1 MSDRQAGG
9 KSVGSIGLVALALV
23 FLVGATLINATL
35 RGVRLDLTENRLYTL
50 SDGTRNILAAIP
62 EPVNVY
68 LYFSD
73 RATTSVPFF
82 RTYATRVREMLEEFA
97 GYADGKL
104 VLTVVDPVPF
114 SEEEDRAAGFGLQAI
129 NLGTPAEPIYFGVA
143 GTNSVGENEVIPF
156 LDPTKEA
163 FLEYD
168 LAKLVYALANPAK
181 PRIALLSSLPMTAGF
196 DPMTQQ
202 IRQPWVITDQLRQLF
217 DLQIL
222 NTGTNRIDDDVRVLM
237 LVHPRDLP
245 DTALYAID
253 QFVLR
258 GGNLLVF
265 VDPVSETDP
274 DPGSPAGPDGGSNL
288 EPLFRTWGILLDEEH
303 VVADDQFAL
312 NVRGGDGQAVRHLT
326 VIGLDQSVMSQDDV
340 VTGGL
345 NLVNMA
351 YPGHLIAL
359 DDSPTTLAPLIQ
371 SSAFA
376 GLIPV
381 TDLLLASDP
390 AMLRE
395 GFAPT
400 GTRYTLAARIQGT
413 VPSAFPNGRPD
424 GRPDGLPGSGAG
436 GTHLAASTAPINV
449 VVVADTDLLADRL
462 WVQSQDFFGQRMN
475 RVFANNGDL
484 AINALDNLLGSSDLI
499 SIRSRATFQRP
510 FTRVQ
515 ELRRQAETRFQAAE
529 QRLQDEL
536 DETESR
542 LAELQVSRPDQ
553 GTQILSAAQQAEID
567 RFQARRLELRREL
580 RQVQRGL
587 DQDIERLGGV
597 LKAINIGLV
606 PLLISVISVLLLV
619 LRRRRTGSA
628 SP

>member
-1 MSDRQAGG
+1 MSDRQTGG
-9 KSVGSIGLVALALV
+9 KSVGSIGLVVLALV

-73 RATTSVPFF
+73 RATTTVPFF
-82 RTYATRVREMLEEFA
+82 RTYASRVQEMLEEFA

-104 VLTVVDPVPF
+104 VLTVVDPLPF
-114 SEEEDRAAGFGLQAI
+114 SEEEDRATGFGLQAI
-129 NLGTPAEPIYFGVA
+129 SLGTPAEPIYFGVA
-143 GTNSVGENEVIPF
+143 GTNSVGENQVIPF

-217 DLQIL
+217 DLQVL
-222 NTGTNRIDDDVRVLM
+222 DARTKRIGDDVRVLM

-245 DTALYAID
+245 DTTLYAID

-265 VDPVSETDP
+265 VDPVAETDP
-274 DPGSPAGPDGGSNL
+274 DPGSPAGPDGGSDL
-288 EPLFRTWGILLDEEH
+288 EPLFRTWGIRLDDEH

-312 NVRGGDGQAVRHLT
+312 NVRGGDGQAVRHLS

-359 DDSPTTLAPLIQ
+359 DESPTTLAPLIQ
-371 SSAFA
+371 SSALA

-381 TDLLLASDP
+381 TDLLLAADP
-390 AMLRE
+390 AMLRD

-413 VPSAFPNGRPD
+413 VPSAFPDGGPD
-424 GRPDGLPGSGAG
+424 GPPGSEAG
-436 GTHLAASTAPINV
+436 GNHLAASAGPINV
-449 VVVADTDLLADRL
+449 VVVADADLLADRL

-536 DETESR
+536 NETEGR
-542 LAELQVSRPDQ
+542 LAELQASRPDQ

-567 RFQARRLELRREL
+567 RFQTRRLELRREL

-597 LKAINIGLV
+597 LKAINIGLM
-606 PLLISVISVLLLV
+606 PLLISVVSVLLLV
-619 LRRRRTGSA
+619 LRRRWTGSA
-628 SP
+628 IP